1 MGSASPVTG
10 PLVSLVSP
18 LAVVMLFAAHRP
30 RGMQWVR
37 VSSASG
43 CILICGP
50 VHSLA
55 ACVLLCQEYYLIHAV
70 DSGLAPGSRP
80 AASDSQLE
88 ALT

>member
-37 VSSASG
+37 VPNASG
-43 CILICGP
+43 CISSVDQCTALLR
-50 VHSLA
+50 VRF
-55 ACVLLCQEYYLIHAV
+55 CVKSII
-70 DSGLAPGSRP
+70 
-80 AASDSQLE
+80 
-88 ALT
+88 